1 MTSPAESLDSSLR
14 SERVDATVSMQP
26 QLLHSEQ
33 QATHFNWLNNTHNN
47 SVDGCS
53 L

>member
-1 MTSPAESLDSSLR
+1 M
-14 SERVDATVSMQP
+14 DATVSMQR
-26 QLLHSEQ
+26 QLRHREQ